1 MAGKFLGG
9 DISFSSRG
17 FPCATGSSRS
27 SHLDPLGSFHSL
39 SGPGGG
45 KIDIFSNREL
55 QYSSISG
62 KIGEEYDLISR
73 ISQIVQWYEV
83 KRKLK
88 ENSEKIQRRTNVKGA
103 LERKK
108 TTPTKALPIDF
119 EKISRQ
125 GLPNQDGERWLS
137 PPGVYTGG
145 RLSAVERPTEPVFW
159 QLKRVRVCA
168 GAY

>member
-1 MAGKFLGG
+1 MEGA
-9 DISFSSRG
+9 DAQVTRQ
-17 FPCATGSSRS
+17 
-27 SHLDPLGSFHSL
+27 SH
-39 SGPGGG
+39 
-45 KIDIFSNREL
+45 
-55 QYSSISG
+55 
-62 KIGEEYDLISR
+62 
-73 ISQIVQWYEV
+73 IVQWYEV

-145 RLSAVERPTEPVFW
+145 RLSAVERLIEQIYE
-159 QLKRVRVCA
+159 QLMRVHVCV
-168 GAY
+168 GICLPLCI